1 MQRKHVPTGIA
12 YKVYLSDI
20 IVERLKDIIT
30 IVESMKGCSGKKY
43 ISRFIKYI
51 EVHHLLFCLN
61 VIICVYVIENIFIIS
76 PL

>member
-30 IVESMKGCSGKKY
+30 IVESMKGCSGRSIFPEIYK
-43 ISRFIKYI
+43 
-51 EVHHLLFCLN
+51 
-61 VIICVYVIENIFIIS
+61 VY
-76 PL
+76 